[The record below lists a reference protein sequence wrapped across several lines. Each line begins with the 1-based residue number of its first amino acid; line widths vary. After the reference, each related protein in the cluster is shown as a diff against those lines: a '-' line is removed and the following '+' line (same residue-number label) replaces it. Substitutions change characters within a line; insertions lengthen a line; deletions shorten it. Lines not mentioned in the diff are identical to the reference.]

1 MGRRDFR
8 HHEQKKAKKGAKKAS
23 VSDII
28 QAPITVEIIGKKKRK
43 KNQED
48 NLE

>member
-8 HHEQKKAKKGAKKAS
+8 HHEQKKPKKSSKKAS

-28 QAPITVEIIGKKKRK
+28 HMPVNVEVIGKKKRK
-43 KNQED
+43 KSQEED
-48 NLE
+48 L

>member
-8 HHEQKKAKKGAKKAS
+8 HHEQKKAKKSAKKAS

-28 QAPITVEIIGKKKRK
+28 QAPVTVEVIGKKKRK
-43 KNQED
+43 KNKEED
-48 NLE
+48 LD